1 MLPLLILFVA
11 GLIIAAFAA
20 MAETALTSVSRLHV
34 RSRAE
39 AGDVRAKR
47 LAALYEKPNAYLSTI
62 LTINTVAV
70 IVASTS
76 VTLLLLPYA
85 KKFPEVLGTIVLSI
99 FVLTFCEIVP
109 KALALRF
116 SERLAMSFARP
127 VGFLTVVLRPIVGG
141 LTAVGTLVVRVATR
155 GNDVRG
161 PFITEDQ
168 LKVLLDVGQQ
178 EGVVQEEERAMIHGI
193 LEMTDKSVRECM
205 IPRIDVI
212 GIESDKNVKD
222 VIALI
227 IEYGHSRI
235 PIYED
240 TIDNIIGVVY
250 AKDLLQHGI
259 RSDTDISLKELSRKP
274 YFTPESKHVGEL
286 LHEMQSRSVHIAIVV
301 DEYGGTAGIITIED
315 VIEEIVGPIRDEYD
329 TEEVEDVQFVSDT
342 EVLVNPRMPVGE
354 LEEELAIHIGDV
366 DADSIGGFVYAS
378 LGEIPKVGDIVTV
391 GEATIHVDAVRRQS
405 IQRLR
410 ITSPISLM
418 KERAAHLEDE
428 LEGSHGEEH
437 GEHHAVSPDGQHGNG
452 RHNAEGTRTE
462 EGAEEVSGHAPDAG
476 EQ

>member
-1 MLPLLILFVA
+1 MLPLLILLVA
-11 GLIIAAFAA
+11 GIVIAAFAA

-39 AGDVRAKR
+39 AGEARAKR
-47 LAALYEKPNAYLSTI
+47 LAALFDKPNAYLSTI

-116 SERLAMSFARP
+116 SERLALSFARP
-127 VGFLTVVLRPIVGG
+127 VGFLTTVLRPIVGG
-141 LTAVGTLVVRVATR
+141 LTAVGTLFVRVATR

-240 TIDNIIGVVY
+240 TIDNVIGVVY

-259 RSDTDISLKELSRKP
+259 RSDTNISLKELSRKP
-274 YFTPESKHVGEL
+274 YFTPDSKHVGEL

-329 TEEVEDVQFVSDT
+329 TEEVEDVQFISDT

-354 LEEELAIHIGDV
+354 LEEALALHIGDV

-410 ITSPISLM
+410 ITSPTSLL
-418 KERAAHLEDE
+418 KERATHLEE
-428 LEGSHGEEH
+428 EIEGTHVEGHGELRVE
-437 GEHHAVSPDGQHGNG
+437 SPDGHH
-452 RHNAEGTRTE
+452 RD
-462 EGAEEVSGHAPDAG
+462 GHERAG
-476 EQ
+476 EGKPDESSDEASQQAPHAGEK

>member
-1 MLPLLILFVA
+1 
-11 GLIIAAFAA
+11 
-20 MAETALTSVSRLHV
+20 
-34 RSRAE
+34 
-39 AGDVRAKR
+39 
-47 LAALYEKPNAYLSTI
+47 
-62 LTINTVAV
+62 
-70 IVASTS
+70 
-76 VTLLLLPYA
+76 
-85 KKFPEVLGTIVLSI
+85 
-99 FVLTFCEIVP
+99 
-109 KALALRF
+109 
-116 SERLAMSFARP
+116 
-127 VGFLTVVLRPIVGG
+127 
-141 LTAVGTLVVRVATR
+141 
-155 GNDVRG
+155 
-161 PFITEDQ
+161 
-168 LKVLLDVGQQ
+168 
-178 EGVVQEEERAMIHGI
+178 MIHGI

-205 IPRIDVI
+205 VPRIDVI

-240 TIDNIIGVVY
+240 TIDNVIGVVY

-259 RSDTDISLKELSRKP
+259 RSDTNISLKELSRKP

-329 TEEVEDVQFVSDT
+329 TEEVEDVQFISDT

-354 LEEELAIHIGDV
+354 LEEELALHIGDV

-410 ITSPISLM
+410 ITSPVSLL
-418 KERAAHLEDE
+418 KERATHLEE
-428 LEGSHGEEH
+428 EIEGTHVEGHGELRQE
-437 GEHHAVSPDGQHGNG
+437 SPDGHHLEKGNG
-452 RHNAEGTRTE
+452 TGDSHVAEDSE
-462 EGAEEVSGHAPDAG
+462 EPSQRAPHAG